1 MHTTGLD
8 AHPNFVWR
16 VSVAWVGIRLL
27 GILFIGDSCFGV
39 AIGIRK
45 VTQCG
50 FFGNRASPSSFSCL
64 CCSSCGQ
71 LGCLHWTSLIL
82 FGACI
87 ILDAN
92 IFDVRRDGN

>member
-50 FFGNRASPSSFSCL
+50 FFGNGASPSSFLCLSC
-64 CCSSCGQ
+64 CQ
-71 LGCLHWTSLIL
+71 LGWLQWMSLIL
-82 FGACI
+82 LGACSV
-87 ILDAN
+87 LDAN
-92 IFDVRRDGN
+92 IFDVCRDGN